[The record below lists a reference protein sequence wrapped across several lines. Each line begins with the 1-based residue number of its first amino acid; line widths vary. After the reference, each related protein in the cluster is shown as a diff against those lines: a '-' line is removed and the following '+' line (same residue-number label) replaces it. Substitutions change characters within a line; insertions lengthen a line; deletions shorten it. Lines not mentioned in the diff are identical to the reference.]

1 MFIAFLV
8 GIGIAIVALR
18 LIYINN
24 VNFPYKPMSM
34 KLALLILLACHFM
47 IVGMLIILVCLLLL
61 ALLVGTLGNVGRGD
75 SSDLLEMF
83 GLVFRFGWYVYF
95 AIGMPLTIAGFN
107 KEIKAT
113 YVSTKRKFTT
123 KKKNRFLRKIIK
135 RKALTINH
143 SRKLLKSYENKAIS
157 YRKYNAIRKKV
168 NQILIRGKN
177 TDFIVEF
184 KEDVSVKKV
193 IHLLNLLSER
203 SVLEKYEKYKKIFN
217 GQQGIYTLKQ
227 LSSNSLPDNRKEMIK
242 NTIFLFEEK
251 SKEYMCDLKRVETA
265 MLNFHSELYSKYNI
279 V

>member
-8 GIGIAIVALR
+8 GVGIAIVALR

-34 KLALLILLACHFM
+34 KLALLILLACHFLF
-47 IVGMLIILVCLLLL
+47 VSCLVLSALILVAV
-61 ALLVGTLGNVGRGD
+61 ALLGLDNGGGGD
-75 SSDLLEMF
+75 SSELLEMF
-83 GLVFRFGWYVYF
+83 GFVFRFGWYVYF
-95 AIGMPLTIAGFN
+95 IIGIPLTIAGFN
-107 KEIKAT
+107 KEIKAL
-113 YVSTKRKFTT
+113 YVSTKRKYAT
-123 KKKNRFLRKIIK
+123 KKKNRLLRKIIK
-135 RKALTINH
+135 SKALTISR
-143 SRKLLKSYENKAIS
+143 SRKLLKSYENKSIS
-157 YRKYNAIRKKV
+157 YRKYSAIRKKV

-184 KEDVSVKKV
+184 KEDASVKRV

-203 SVLEKYEKYKKIFN
+203 NVLEKYEKYKKIFN

-227 LSSNSLPDNRKEMIK
+227 LSSNSLPDNLKEMIK

>member
-34 KLALLILLACHFM
+34 KLALLILLACHFLF
-47 IVGMLIILVCLLLL
+47 VSCLVLSALILVAV
-61 ALLVGTLGNVGRGD
+61 ALLGSGNVSG
-75 SSDLLEMF
+75 SDNSELLETF
-83 GLVFRFGWYVYF
+83 GFVFRIGWYIYF
-95 AIGMPLTIAGFN
+95 IIGMPLTIAGFN
-107 KEIKAT
+107 KEIKTT
-113 YVSTKRKFTT
+113 YVSTKEKYNT

-135 RKALTINH
+135 SKALTISH
-143 SRKLLKSYENKAIS
+143 SIKLLKPCEGKSIS

-168 NQILIRGKN
+168 NQILVNGKN

-184 KEDVSVKKV
+184 KEDASVKKV
-193 IHLLNLLSER
+193 IHLLNLLAER

-217 GQQGIYTLKQ
+217 GQRGIYTLKQ

-251 SKEYMCDLKRVETA
+251 SKEYMCDMKRVETA

>member
-8 GIGIAIVALR
+8 GIGISIVALR
-18 LIYINN
+18 LIYIKEM
-24 VNFPYKPMSM
+24 NFPYKPMSM

-47 IVGMLIILVCLLLL
+47 FIILLFYFVLIFTV
-61 ALLVGTLGNVGRGD
+61 VGVLSGLDNGGSD
-75 SSDLLEMF
+75 SSELVEMF
-83 GLVFRFGWYVYF
+83 GFAFRFGWYVYF
-95 AIGMPLTIAGFN
+95 IIGMPLTIAGFN
-107 KEIKAT
+107 KEIKAL
-113 YVSTKRKFTT
+113 YVSTKRKYAT

-135 RKALTINH
+135 SKALTITH
-143 SRKLLKSYENKAIS
+143 SIKLLKPCEGKSIS

-184 KEDVSVKKV
+184 KEDASVKRV

-203 SVLEKYEKYKKIFN
+203 NVLEKYEKYKKIFN

-279 V
+279 A